1 MWSAVPSIAHKEMVH
16 KVGAEGKEEVVPDKE
31 QAMVAEGIEGVK
43 KSLGQEEQQEVPR
56 KN

>member
-1 MWSAVPSIAHKEMVH
+1 MWSAVPSTARKEMVH

-43 KSLGQEEQQEVPR
+43 KSLGQEEQQEVPLED
-56 KN
+56 

>member
-16 KVGAEGKEEVVPDKE
+16 KVGAEGKKEVVPDKE
-31 QAMVAEGIEGVK
+31 QVIVAEGIEEVK